1 MTQKKTV
8 DERAGSG
15 GEEMRCTWYLEMMRN
30 VAIFYYQTADEVK
43 KKKAE
48 TRRGASRKKGAGIT
62 LCCGMDADD
71 LCSLGRNGVERP
83 RGRVLHLIYV
93 HFRLIALGQL
103 Q

>member
-43 KKKAE
+43 KKQ
-48 TRRGASRKKGAGIT
+48 RRGGVRVEKKGPELPFVAGWMPIAYAHWVAT
-62 LCCGMDADD
+62 ALNDPEDA
-71 LCSLGRNGVERP
+71 
-83 RGRVLHLIYV
+83 YYT
-93 HFRLIALGQL
+93 
-103 Q
+103 